1 MKKVLIVGFGNHA
14 QRRILPALKSINQI
28 DDIVVTSRSNKKNYT
43 DEIVYL
49 NKNDILNS
57 DIFFD
62 AVIISSYPNVHIDNL
77 KEFKNKSNTF
87 LIEKPVTNY
96 LEYLE
101 SSEYLGFH
109 NNYAARECLM
119 YFHHPIYRKFQEII
133 NSDKIEAISAS
144 FQIPHIEN
152 NNFRYSK
159 ALGGSAILDQG
170 VYPISLILENFKLI
184 DNSIDSSIDIQ
195 DNQSIDSSG
204 YLSCKSEGGVEINI
218 NWGIGFEYSNF
229 VEVISKGTIYS
240 FPMFFSKPENFL
252 SVYKTTS
259 QGKEE
264 TVALGTFDQ
273 FKIMYEDMIINQ
285 KEFSYNSY
293 DNLCKRYS
301 FIRKLLN
308 DKIS

>member
-1 MKKVLIVGFGNHA
+1 M
-14 QRRILPALKSINQI
+14 
-28 DDIVVTSRSNKKNYT
+28 
-43 DEIVYL
+43 
-49 NKNDILNS
+49 
-57 DIFFD
+57 
-62 AVIISSYPNVHIDNL
+62 
-77 KEFKNKSNTF
+77 KEFKNKSNSF

-96 LEYLE
+96 LDYLE
-101 SSEYLGFH
+101 SSEYFGFH

-144 FQIPHIEN
+144 FKIPHIESN
-152 NNFRYSK
+152 NYRYSK

-170 VYPISLILENFKLI
+170 VYPISLILENFNLI
-184 DNSIDSSIDIQ
+184 ENSIDSSIGIQ

-204 YLSCKSEGGVEINI
+204 YLSCKSKGGVEINI
-218 NWGIGFEYSNF
+218 NWGIGFDYSNF
-229 VEVISKGTIYS
+229 VEVISNDIIYS

-252 SVYKTTS
+252 SIYKTES

-264 TVALGTFDQ
+264 TVVLGTFDQ

>member
-1 MKKVLIVGFGNHA
+1 VKKVLIVGFGNHA
-14 QRRILPALKSINQI
+14 QRRILPALKSIVQI
-28 DDIVVTSRSNKKNYT
+28 DEIIVTSRSNKKNYT
-43 DEIVYL
+43 DEILYL
-49 NKNDILNS
+49 NKDDILNS

-62 AVIISSYPNVHIDNL
+62 AIIISSYPNVHIDNL
-77 KEFKNKSNTF
+77 KEFKNKSNSF

-101 SSEYLGFH
+101 SYEYLSFH

-119 YFHHPIYRKFQEII
+119 YFHHPMYNKFQEII

-159 ALGGSAILDQG
+159 ALGGSSILDQG

-184 DNSIDSSIDIQ
+184 ENSINSYIDIQ
-195 DNQSIDSSG
+195 GDESIDSSG
-204 YLSCKSEGGVEINI
+204 YMSCKSEEGVEINI

-229 VEVISKGTIYS
+229 VELISRSTVYN
-240 FPMFFSKPENFL
+240 FPMFFSKPKNFL
-252 SVYKTTS
+252 STYKTIS
-259 QGKEE
+259 QGEEE
-264 TVALGTFDQ
+264 TIVLGVFDQ

-293 DNLCKRYS
+293 DNLCRRYS

-308 DKIS
+308 DKFS

>member
-28 DDIVVTSRSNKKNYT
+28 DDIAVTSRSNKKNYT

-49 NKNDILNS
+49 NKDDILNS

-62 AVIISSYPNVHIDNL
+62 AIIISSYPNVHIDNL
-77 KEFKNKSNTF
+77 KEFKNKSNSF

-96 LEYLE
+96 LDYLE
-101 SSEYLGFH
+101 SSEYFDFH

-144 FQIPHIEN
+144 FKIPHIES

-184 DNSIDSSIDIQ
+184 ENSIDSSIGIQ

-218 NWGIGFEYSNF
+218 NWGIGFDYSNF
-229 VEVISKGTIYS
+229 VEVISNDIIYS

-252 SVYKTTS
+252 SIYKTES

-264 TVALGTFDQ
+264 TVVLGTFDQ

-293 DNLCKRYS
+293 DNLCKRYN

>member
-1 MKKVLIVGFGNHA
+1 VKKVLIVGFGNHA

-28 DDIVVTSRSNKKNYT
+28 DDIAVTSRSNKKNYT

-49 NKNDILNS
+49 NKDDILNS

-62 AVIISSYPNVHIDNL
+62 AIIISSYPNVHIDNL
-77 KEFKNKSNTF
+77 KEFKNKSNSF

-144 FQIPHIEN
+144 FKIPHIES

-184 DNSIDSSIDIQ
+184 ENSIDSSIGIQ

-218 NWGIGFEYSNF
+218 NWGIGFDYSNF
-229 VEVISKGTIYS
+229 VEVISNDIIYS

-252 SVYKTTS
+252 SIYKTES

-264 TVALGTFDQ
+264 TVVLGTFDQ

-293 DNLCKRYS
+293 DNLCKRYN

>member
-28 DDIVVTSRSNKKNYT
+28 DDIVVTSRSKKKNYT
-43 DEIVYL
+43 DEIIYL

-62 AVIISSYPNVHIDNL
+62 AIIILSYPNVHIDNL
-77 KEFKNKSNTF
+77 KEFKNKSNSF

-229 VEVISKGTIYS
+229 VKVISKGIIYS

-264 TVALGTFDQ
+264 TVTLGKFDQ
-273 FKIMYEDMIINQ
+273 FKIMYEDMIINH
-285 KEFSYNSY
+285 KEYSYNSY
-293 DNLCKRYS
+293 DNLCKRYR

-308 DKIS
+308 DKI

>member
-28 DDIVVTSRSNKKNYT
+28 DDIVVTSRSKKKNYT
-43 DEIVYL
+43 DEIIYL

-62 AVIISSYPNVHIDNL
+62 AIIISSYPNVHIDNL
-77 KEFKNKSNTF
+77 KEFKNKSNSF

-229 VEVISKGTIYS
+229 VKVISKGIIYS

-264 TVALGTFDQ
+264 TVVLGIFDQ
-273 FKIMYEDMIINQ
+273 FKIMYEDMIINH
-285 KEFSYNSY
+285 KEYSYNSY
-293 DNLCKRYS
+293 DNLCKRYR

-308 DKIS
+308 DKI